1 MLRAAVSQHR
11 KFLYLET
18 VSTCDGQVHR
28 SSRNDDDHQ
37 KTNVEFVWP
46 RGSRAGWQYRLPNY
60 SVVFGTCATRIY
72 HIFAYFF
79 ILFQKWKCS
88 CHGAF
93 NVNLRLANHAT
104 HFFLVQSHPIQS
116 SSDGEKGPSNRRN
129 NRIEISK
136 FDMERHVVAQTHS
149 EHIV

>member
-1 MLRAAVSQHR
+1 VLRAAVSQHR

-104 HFFLVQSHPIQS
+104 HFFWY
-116 SSDGEKGPSNRRN
+116 
-129 NRIEISK
+129 NRIQFSQDLMVKKAQATGVTTASK
-136 FDMERHVVAQTHS
+136 YRNSTWNDMLLHK
-149 EHIV
+149 HIVNT